1 MDSGACYTVSAIDGR
16 MKNMNPAGTSIS
28 VPSGSQYKYFEI
40 KHDDD
45 EVSLYSFSFTTAGN
59 DNVGVHVTF
68 VLPSV
73 YHSYSANEYDELW
86 NNGTYSVRIAKG
98 STDANNVTD
107 YRLYVWDIANATEIV
122 ILTPANAKIVK
133 FTPTQTL
140 VN

>member
-1 MDSGACYTVSAIDGR
+1 MGTITTYSKNALDAR
-16 MKNMNPAGTSIS
+16 MKNLN
-28 VPSGSQYKYFEI
+28 PSGTTITCPSGNKYFEI

-45 EVSLYSFSFTTAGN
+45 EVALYSFSFTPAGN

-73 YHSYSANEYDELW
+73 YHSYSVNEYDELW
-86 NNGTYSVRIAKG
+86 NDGSYSVRIAKG
-98 STDANNVTD
+98 STDVNNVTD